1 MKNIF
6 YKVLICLLAITY
18 SSCAPSEECVCNNI
32 ANITESDAKDYNTTI
47 DEACDLAKLSDA
59 TCSIQ

>member
-6 YKVLICLLAITY
+6 YKVLILLFTITY
-18 SSCAPSEECVCNNI
+18 TACAPSEECVCSNMENV
-32 ANITESDAKDYNTTI
+32 TESDAKDYNTTLE
-47 DEACDLAKLSDA
+47 EACDLAKTSDA